1 MGKGWKTKHAGQKEP
16 KEDLGGQFPE
26 YDKAWKRAPG
36 IAVLQSSNTP
46 KENHGGLVP
55 TMQNVVNQARKVETK
70 LARLRDEQ
78 LQRTRGWEIY
88 LADVKQRVSKEK
100 SKHEAAQQRLSKEI
114 SDLEAAQIAVY
125 EQVTEVALQSQR
137 QGLQPLQAAPAAT
150 QSMDVDLGLE
160 SPMEND
166 LPPDVDLASELQR
179 SPFHTDKET
188 HGLAGHD
195 SLFDEIPQ
203 EWGRQV
209 SGFVHGPPGSAHFG
223 GERSTPPPAPAPVRA
238 PEVIPISEGDGHA
251 LESAKASPL
260 ADQLQAKRKE
270 QRESRSPF
278 GRPERAEAPS
288 GPAPETGQISL
299 ASIVDDDNEE
309 LDSAHPTPTSP
320 GLGRLDV

>member
-1 MGKGWKTKHAGQKEP
+1 MGKGWKTKHAAAYQPQPPWRGSAQPHWSIWPGAWRSPRRGWDEGQKEP

-179 SPFHTDKET
+179 ILGAYQKLGRANS
-188 HGLAGHD
+188 AGA
-195 SLFDEIPQ
+195 P
-203 EWGRQV
+203 
-209 SGFVHGPPGSAHFG
+209 
-223 GERSTPPPAPAPVRA
+223 STPTRRRTDWPAMTPSSTKSPRSGAARSQDSYMVPPAQRILAEKEVR
-238 PEVIPISEGDGHA
+238 HR
-251 LESAKASPL
+251 LL
-260 ADQLQAKRKE
+260 QLRCEPQK
-270 QRESRSPF
+270 
-278 GRPERAEAPS
+278 
-288 GPAPETGQISL
+288 
-299 ASIVDDDNEE
+299 
-309 LDSAHPTPTSP
+309 
-320 GLGRLDV
+320 